1 MRAACSSAIE
11 SPTSIW
17 RKTWTVAFI
26 SPRIYRRAKSAA
38 TPDRR
43 AGCLITWR
51 DLRSACGPSI
61 RAERH
66 RADAVAGRRL
76 VVGVRPNTMLRMA
89 FTPELSAVGLSLHM
103 RAVGAQGLDAF
114 PSGHGFRADDEDG
127 AGCRARD
134 PVGYR
139 AEDEPVHARMVLRAD
154 HDEIGADV
162 ERNLGHRR
170 RRASDPQVTRHAGN
184 AVRRFRR
191 QLVELTARLGE
202 AASEQVLRLREKLL
216 WVGCQGGN
224 GERMDQV
231 KLGTRLGA
239 GQIFRR
245 FERFERGAREIDAHQ
260 DHRAGPSAAI
270 VGSRHVA
277 SLSYAESA
285 FAVPARYQR
294 PT

>member
-1 MRAACSSAIE
+1 
-11 SPTSIW
+11 
-17 RKTWTVAFI
+17 
-26 SPRIYRRAKSAA
+26 
-38 TPDRR
+38 
-43 AGCLITWR
+43 
-51 DLRSACGPSI
+51 
-61 RAERH
+61 
-66 RADAVAGRRL
+66 
-76 VVGVRPNTMLRMA
+76 
-89 FTPELSAVGLSLHM
+89 
-103 RAVGAQGLDAF
+103 
-114 PSGHGFRADDEDG
+114 
-127 AGCRARD
+127 
-134 PVGYR
+134 
-139 AEDEPVHARMVLRAD
+139 
-154 HDEIGADV
+154 
-162 ERNLGHRR
+162 
-170 RRASDPQVTRHAGN
+170 
-184 AVRRFRR
+184 R

-202 AASEQVLRLREKLL
+202 AASEQVLRLRKKLL

-294 PT
+294 PTYDPRSSLAAALDLKHAPRGKWARDPPSTVV